1 MFKKLFAV
9 LAVALVLGGTVMAF
23 AYWDNLQQ
31 QQNETIE
38 IGNGVTL
45 ELSAVAVA
53 PAGKVLVPA
62 GVVMKANDV
71 DEVVLTY
78 NVKLD
83 EAALEALHLSVV
95 ASNIKI
101 GGSDVNADLVN
112 VEIALGS
119 ATVND
124 ANVLVTVTV
133 SLNQPATVAVY
144 DVIKNQS
151 ITFDLTFSA
160 AIAG

>member
-9 LAVALVLGGTVMAF
+9 LAVALLLGGTVLAF

-31 QQNETIE
+31 EKSEIIE

-45 ELSAVAVA
+45 QVAAVAVA
-53 PAGKVLVPA
+53 PEGKVLVPA
-62 GVVMKANDV
+62 GVAMKANDV

-83 EAALEALHLSVV
+83 EAALAALDLSVV

-112 VEIALGS
+112 VAISLAS

-133 SLNQPATVAVY
+133 TLDQPLTVAVY
-144 DVIKNQS
+144 DVIKNAN

-160 AIAG
+160 AIAD

>member
-31 QQNETIE
+31 KQNETIE

-45 ELSAVAVA
+45 QVAAVAVA
-53 PAGKVLVPA
+53 PEGKVLVPA

-83 EAALEALHLSVV
+83 EAAFEALHLSVV

>member
-83 EAALEALHLSVV
+83 EAALEALDLSVV

>member
-31 QQNETIE
+31 KQNETIE

-45 ELSAVAVA
+45 QVAAVAVA
-53 PAGKVLVPA
+53 PEGKVLVPA

>member
-9 LAVALVLGGTVMAF
+9 LAVALLLGGTVLAF

-31 QQNETIE
+31 EQSEIIE

-45 ELSAVAVA
+45 EVAAVAVA

-71 DEVVLTY
+71 NQVVLTY

-83 EAALEALHLSVV
+83 EAALAALNLSVV

-101 GGSDVNADLVN
+101 GGSTVNADLVN
-112 VEIALGS
+112 VAIALGS
-119 ATVND
+119 ATVNN

-133 SLNQPATVAVY
+133 TLDQPDTVAIY

-151 ITFDLTFSA
+151 ITFDLTFA
-160 AIAG
+160 ATIA